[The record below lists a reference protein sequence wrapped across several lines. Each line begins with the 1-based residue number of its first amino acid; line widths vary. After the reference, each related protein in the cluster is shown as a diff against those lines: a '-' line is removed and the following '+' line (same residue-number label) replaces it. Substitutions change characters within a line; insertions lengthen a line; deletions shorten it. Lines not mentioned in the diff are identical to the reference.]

1 MLVLSLA
8 ASSVQLLNSLSLQTI
23 ALYARQRSIH
33 ALATAKVRDAEHS
46 VEMAFQQH
54 AAGAH
59 ACLLALPPRSGQPLT
74 TVQGPIPQ
82 RSNPVALRIA
92 IGSCWIGNPTS
103 LWLEFFSCVGV
114 MAVKPVGTRVAAI
127 TFTEVV
133 VSALILG
140 ISSQVS
146 FQGWSRTNQA
156 VATSF
161 RTDQQVRL
169 LEQRLLASRCALA
182 SAQLANAD
190 CHWDREAVVG
200 VLEGLPEDV
209 AHTTS
214 WRYEPSGNGIWLAV
228 ELTNPA
234 AAIPFKRSQLLTP
247 AGMGHCPHEG
257 NDEP

>member
-1 MLVLSLA
+1 MQSIPWRWPFNSTLPVL
-8 ASSVQLLNSLSLQTI
+8 
-23 ALYARQRSIH
+23 
-33 ALATAKVRDAEHS
+33 
-46 VEMAFQQH
+46 MP
-54 AAGAH
+54 
-59 ACLLALPPRSGQPLT
+59 ACWRCPPRSGQPLT

-182 SAQLANAD
+182 SAQLANAY

-200 VLEGLPEDV
+200 VLEGLPEVV

-214 WRYEPSGNGIWLAV
+214 WRY
-228 ELTNPA
+228 
-234 AAIPFKRSQLLTP
+234 
-247 AGMGHCPHEG
+247 
-257 NDEP
+257 